1 MQRRTI
7 LFIILGI
14 VALIILAVFF
24 LGGGTTDTDSDQPG
38 FFSALFGGGDSSL
51 PTGDTALPTPPEGS
65 PQINTETAKKE
76 GRLNKIIDEP
86 VVGAVLQKK
95 GQKVKYFKQRNGNL
109 FENSFTGGSEN
120 RISNVTTLGILSAGW
135 SESKDS
141 VALQYYDNGELKKYY
156 FQYTGTSTNN
166 SGFLPKEILH
176 IAMAPGEERMAYL
189 VPANDTYAVVTAL
202 PDNTKQKTVGSV
214 PIPDFLLSWPT
225 TNIIS
230 LQTKASALAPG
241 YLYTLNPSNGV
252 LAKVIGDVPGLTALW
267 SPSGK
272 RLLYSESSQEGKVIK
287 LQYLSRE
294 TGLTK
299 QVELTTL
306 PEKCVWSKK
315 NDAVVFCA
323 IPQLDATARAQ
334 LPDDWWQ
341 GNIAFND
348 ALWQIN
354 LDTGLK
360 KMLLPTSAFDATNLF
375 VSEDESFLF
384 FTDKKE
390 NLLWSLKTQ

>member
-24 LGGGTTDTDSDQPG
+24 LGGGTTDTTSDQPG
-38 FFSALFGGGDSSL
+38 FFSSLFGGGDSSL
-51 PTGDTALPTPPEGS
+51 PTGDGALPTPPKGS
-65 PQINTETAKKE
+65 PQVNTETAQKE

-120 RISNVTTLGILSAGW
+120 RISNVTTLGILSADW

-166 SGFLPKEILH
+166 SGFLPKEIIN

-189 VPANDTYAVVTAL
+189 VPAGDVYAIVTAL
-202 PDNTKQKTVGSV
+202 PNNTKQKTVGSV
-214 PIPDFLLSWPT
+214 PIPDFILSWPSAS
-225 TNIIS
+225 IIS
-230 LQTKASALAPG
+230 LQTKASGLAPG
-241 YLYTLNPSNGV
+241 HLYTLNPSNGV
-252 LAKVIGDVPGLTALW
+252 LTKILGDIPGLTTLW

-272 RLLYSESSQEGKVIK
+272 RLLYSETSQEGQVLR
-287 LQYLSRE
+287 LQYLSKE
-294 TGLTK
+294 TNLTK

-323 IPQLDATARAQ
+323 VPQLDATARTQ

-341 GNIAFND
+341 GNMAFHD

-360 KMLLPTSAFDATNLF
+360 KMLLPVSSFDATHLF
-375 VSEDESFLF
+375 VSEDESSLF
-384 FTDKKE
+384 FTDKNE
-390 NLLWSLKTQ
+390 GFLWSLKMQ

>member
-1 MQRRTI
+1 
-7 LFIILGI
+7 
-14 VALIILAVFF
+14 
-24 LGGGTTDTDSDQPG
+24 
-38 FFSALFGGGDSSL
+38 
-51 PTGDTALPTPPEGS
+51 
-65 PQINTETAKKE
+65 
-76 GRLNKIIDEP
+76 
-86 VVGAVLQKK
+86 
-95 GQKVKYFKQRNGNL
+95 
-109 FENSFTGGSEN
+109 
-120 RISNVTTLGILSAGW
+120 
-135 SESKDS
+135 
-141 VALQYYDNGELKKYY
+141 
-156 FQYTGTSTNN
+156 
-166 SGFLPKEILH
+166 
-176 IAMAPGEERMAYL
+176 MAPGEERMAYL